1 MAISSEEDESQS
13 MAGDRPQPAPR
24 GRRGG
29 AAPHIESESPVVR
42 AGERLV
48 HRIEALVEEIARLRA
63 DNDEL
68 RQQVRDAVAMF
79 DRASSAVG
87 EPRPRRRRRTAE
99 STVLAAAPAAP
110 ARRRRPRGRA
120 VKGRATPPE
129 VTTEVVRAVI
139 AKLGQGTA
147 AEIASEIT
155 RAGVKVSGRAVRFL
169 AERAGAETFRGD
181 DGQRRYRL

>member
-13 MAGDRPQPAPR
+13 MAGDRREPALG

-29 AAPHIESESPVVR
+29 GAPHVESESPVVR

-68 RQQVRDAVAMF
+68 RLQIRDAVAMF

-87 EPRPRRRRRTAE
+87 DSRPRRRRRAVEGTIP
-99 STVLAAAPAAP
+99 AAAS

-120 VKGRATPPE
+120 AKGRATPPE

>member
-13 MAGDRPQPAPR
+13 MAGDRPEPAPR

-29 AAPHIESESPVVR
+29 AAPHSESESPVVR

-87 EPRPRRRRRTAE
+87 DSRPRRRRVAE
-99 STVLAAAPAAP
+99 GTVLAAVPAAP
-110 ARRRRPRGRA
+110 ARRRRPHGRA
-120 VKGRATPPE
+120 AKGRATPPE

>member
-1 MAISSEEDESQS
+1 MASSSDEEESQ
-13 MAGDRPQPAPR
+13 MLAREPVEAGPR

-29 AAPHIESESPVVR
+29 SAPPVEGESPVVR

-48 HRIEALVEEIARLRA
+48 HRIEALVQEIARLRA
-63 DNDEL
+63 DNDDL
-68 RQQVRDAVAMF
+68 RRQVREAVAMF
-79 DRASSAVG
+79 ERASSAVG
-87 EPRPRRRRRTAE
+87 EPQTRRRRRSAAE
-99 STVLAAAPAAP
+99 AASAAT
-110 ARRRRPRGRA
+110 ARRRKPRGRLS
-120 VKGRATPPE
+120 KGRATPPE

-169 AERAGAETFRGD
+169 AERAGADTFRGD
-181 DGQRRYRL
+181 DGQRRYRLHTG

>member
-1 MAISSEEDESQS
+1 MASPSDEEESQMS
-13 MAGDRPQPAPR
+13 AREPVEVAPR

-29 AAPHIESESPVVR
+29 SAPPVEGESPVVR

-48 HRIEALVEEIARLRA
+48 HRIEALVQEIARLRA
-63 DNDEL
+63 DNDDL
-68 RQQVRDAVAMF
+68 RRQVREAVAMF
-79 DRASSAVG
+79 ERASSAVG
-87 EPRPRRRRRTAE
+87 EPPPRRRRR
-99 STVLAAAPAAP
+99 PAAEAVP
-110 ARRRRPRGRA
+110 AATARRRKPRGRLS
-120 VKGRATPPE
+120 KGRATPPE

-169 AERAGAETFRGD
+169 AERAGADTFRGD
-181 DGQRRYRL
+181 DGQRRYRLHTG